1 MNRAADLFCG
11 FVAGGT
17 IGAILS
23 ILIGAL
29 PRMVQL

>member
-1 MNRAADLFCG
+1 MIRAGNLFCAC
-11 FVAGGT
+11 VAGST

-29 PRMVQL
+29 PRMVP